1 MKQSIGIRFITKE
14 DTDHILQWRNAPS
27 VIEHFVYRKPL
38 TREEHLNWLETKV
51 TTGEVAQFIIEEVE
65 NKIPIGSVYLRDIDN
80 IHQKAEFGI
89 FIGEDAARGKG
100 YGTQA
105 TLLILQYAFETLG
118 LNKVT
123 LRVFAENQR
132 AIHCYKKV
140 GFIEDGRFRD
150 DVCINGKFHD
160 MVFMSILRKEWES
173 RK

>member
-14 DTDHILQWRNAPS
+14 YTEHILRWRNAPS

-38 TREEHLNWLETKV
+38 TKEEHLRWLETQV
-51 TTGEVAQFIIEEVE
+51 ATGKVAQFIIEETE
-65 NKIPIGSVYLRDIDN
+65 SKKPIGSVYLRDIDT

-89 FIGEDAARGKG
+89 FIGDDAVRGKG

-105 TLLILQYAFETLG
+105 TFLILQYAFEKLE

-123 LRVFAENQR
+123 LRVFAKNQR

-150 DVCINGKFHD
+150 DVYIDGEFHD
-160 MVFMSILRKEWES
+160 MVFMSILKKEWES

>member
-1 MKQSIGIRFITKE
+1 MKPSINIRVITQQ
-14 DTDHILQWRNAPS
+14 DTDYILQWRNAHS

-38 TREEHLNWLETKV
+38 TREEHLHWLETQV
-51 TTGEVAQFIIEEVE
+51 ATGKVAQFIIEEVE
-65 NKIPIGSVYLRDIDN
+65 DKNPIGSVYLRDIDK

-89 FIGEDAARGKG
+89 FIGDDTSRGKG

-105 TLLILQYAFETLG
+105 TFLILQYAFEQLG

-123 LRVFAENQR
+123 LRVFAENER

-150 DVCINGKFHD
+150 DVCIDGKFHD